1 VTQTRTRPRTQK
13 QNQNR
18 RAPVLA
24 IALGAVALVAI
35 IGIAISVGSEAERQD
50 DVPSFGPVA
59 VEGTA
64 LAPLPRSGTDP
75 AVGTEAPIVAG
86 IDADEAPTA
95 IGGPGEPTIV
105 AFLAHWCPHCNAELP
120 ILVDL
125 QEDGT
130 FDGVRTVAVLT
141 GTNSAAPNYPP
152 VSWLDDAGWSG
163 DVLLDD
169 ESSTAAGAYGLTSY
183 PLLVALDADGAVV
196 ARTSGE
202 RSAEEV
208 AAMADAAR
216 SGA

>member
-1 VTQTRTRPRTQK
+1 VTPTQTRSRSRARAQKRRP
-13 QNQNR
+13 
-18 RAPVLA
+18 PVLA

-35 IGIAISVGSEAERQD
+35 IGIAISVGGEAQRQD
-50 DVPSFGPVA
+50 DVLSYGPVA
-59 VEGTA
+59 VDG
-64 LAPLPRSGTDP
+64 APLVPLPSSGTDP
-75 AVGTEAPIVAG
+75 ALGTEAPVVSG
-86 IDADEAPTA
+86 IDPDEVPTA
-95 IGGPGEPTIV
+95 IGGSGEPTIV

-152 VSWLDDAGWSG
+152 VPWLEESGWSG

-169 ESSTAAGAYGLTSY
+169 EQATAAAAYGLTSY
-183 PLLVALDADGAVV
+183 PLLVALDAEGRVV
-196 ARTSGE
+196 ARASGE
-202 RSAEEV
+202 RSAEDV

-216 SGA
+216 EGA